1 MFYSNILLSS
11 PFISVA
17 FRTDF
22 VFRYCQHCY
31 LTCFCLISGKV
42 SGGWF
47 LTSPWPQGFNRNTA
61 KSRVR
66 CPTSPQRAVSFRHRK
81 IRMKS
86 QRMETALGY
95 PALDG
100 AEIQQLVNEQVVKE
114 SEEMKQRLI
123 ENFKPSPDQ
132 SYLLLS

>member
-1 MFYSNILLSS
+1 MLLFDQWKS
-11 PFISVA
+11 
-17 FRTDF
+17 FR
-22 VFRYCQHCY
+22 R
-31 LTCFCLISGKV
+31 LV
-42 SGGWF
+42 SG
-47 LTSPWPQGFNRNTA
+47 LTVATGLQSKYSKEQSPMSDIST
-61 KSRVR
+61 
-66 CPTSPQRAVSFRHRK
+66 FRHMK